1 MHPDKNCKFLA
12 PCLLVLT
19 FAMLPDFCDQ
29 ALSQEGV
36 RSAGLLD
43 LVPFSMIRYY
53 VVLQIILYHNVIDY
67 FIYIF
72 NNFGIYISIKMIIT
86 IFNNYKT

>member
-19 FAMLPDFCDQ
+19 FAMLPDFYDQ

-36 RSAGLLD
+36 GLGDNNLQYYNNMTSYDVITYNIIMADWYYPSKPAVQWQAGQD
-43 LVPFSMIRYY
+43 
-53 VVLQIILYHNVIDY
+53 
-67 FIYIF
+67 
-72 NNFGIYISIKMIIT
+72 
-86 IFNNYKT
+86 